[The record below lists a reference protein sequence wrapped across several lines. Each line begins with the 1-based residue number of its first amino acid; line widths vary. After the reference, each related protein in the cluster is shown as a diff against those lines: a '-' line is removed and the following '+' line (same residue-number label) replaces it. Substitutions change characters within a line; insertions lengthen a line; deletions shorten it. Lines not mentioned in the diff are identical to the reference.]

1 MQSVFCTF
9 EYKMKSGHFVRAF
22 FVWVRG
28 LFAAVDGSV
37 VMSVKNACGYGQNVE
52 NRNLPV
58 KQCRQLREKNRN
70 QGFARKTMQAVTG
83 KMTKTEICP

>member
-58 KQCRQLREKNRN
+58 KQWGRLRAK
-70 QGFARKTMQAVTG
+70 
-83 KMTKTEICP
+83 

>member
-9 EYKMKSGHFVRAF
+9 EYKMKAGHFVRSF

-37 VMSVKNACGYGQNVE
+37 VM
-52 NRNLPV
+52 PV
-58 KQCRQLREKNRN
+58 KQDRRLRAKHRK

>member
-9 EYKMKSGHFVRAF
+9 EYKMKAGHFVRSF

-37 VMSVKNACGYGQNVE
+37 VMSVKQDGRLRAKCG
-52 NRNLPV
+52 
-58 KQCRQLREKNRN
+58 KH
-70 QGFARKTMQAVTG
+70 GFARKTMWAVTG
-83 KMTKTEICP
+83 KMWKTGICP

>member
-9 EYKMKSGHFVRAF
+9 EYKMKAGHFVRSF

-37 VMSVKNACGYGQNVE
+37 VMSVKQCG
-52 NRNLPV
+52 R
-58 KQCRQLREKNRN
+58 LRAKCGK
-70 QGFARKTMQAVTG
+70 QGFARKTMQVITG
-83 KMTKTEICP
+83 KMWKTGICP

>member
-9 EYKMKSGHFVRAF
+9 EYKMKAGHFVQSF

-37 VMSVKNACGYGQNVE
+37 VM
-52 NRNLPV
+52 PV
-58 KQCRQLREKNRN
+58 KQCVRLRAKRGK
-70 QGFARKTMQAVTG
+70 QGFARKTMRAVTG
-83 KMTKTEICP
+83 KMTKTGICP

>member
-9 EYKMKSGHFVRAF
+9 EYKMKAGHFVRSF

-37 VMSVKNACGYGQNVE
+37 VMSVKQCG
-52 NRNLPV
+52 R
-58 KQCRQLREKNRN
+58 LRAKCGKLE
-70 QGFARKTMQAVTG
+70 FARKFPNTLHVHPALAEFS
-83 KMTKTEICP
+83 KK

>member
-9 EYKMKSGHFVRAF
+9 EYKMKAGHFVRSF

-37 VMSVKNACGYGQNVE
+37 VMSVKQCG
-52 NRNLPV
+52 R
-58 KQCRQLREKNRN
+58 LRAKCGK
-70 QGFARKTMQAVTG
+70 QGFARKTRRAVTG
-83 KMTKTEICP
+83 KMMKIEICP

>member
-28 LFAAVDGSV
+28 LFVAVDGSV
-37 VMSVKNACGYGQNVE
+37 VI
-52 NRNLPV
+52 PV
-58 KQCRQLREKNRN
+58 KQYGRLRAKRGK
-70 QGFARKTMQAVTG
+70 QRFARKARRAITG
-83 KMTKTEICP
+83 KTWKKEICP

>member
-9 EYKMKSGHFVRAF
+9 EYKMKAGHFVRSF

-37 VMSVKNACGYGQNVE
+37 VMPVKQCGRLRAKHRKQG
-52 NRNLPV
+52 LPV
-58 KQCRQLREKNRN
+58 KQDGRVRFVVPKILGSTCTVFYIKNN
-70 QGFARKTMQAVTG
+70 
-83 KMTKTEICP
+83 

>member
-37 VMSVKNACGYGQNVE
+37 VMSVKRDRRLRAKRG
-52 NRNLPV
+52 
-58 KQCRQLREKNRN
+58 KQR
-70 QGFARKTMQAVTG
+70 FARKTMQAITG
-83 KMTKTEICP
+83 KTWKTEICP

>member
-9 EYKMKSGHFVRAF
+9 EYKMKAGHFVQSF

-37 VMSVKNACGYGQNVE
+37 VMPVKQDETCGYGQNDE
-52 NRNLPV
+52 NGDLPV
-58 KQCRQLREKNRN
+58 RRDVRLRAK
-70 QGFARKTMQAVTG
+70 
-83 KMTKTEICP
+83 

>member
-9 EYKMKSGHFVRAF
+9 EYEMKSGHFVRAF

-37 VMSVKNACGYGQNVE
+37 VMSVKQCGRLRAKCG
-52 NRNLPV
+52 
-58 KQCRQLREKNRN
+58 KQ
-70 QGFARKTMQAVTG
+70 GIARKTRRAVTG

>member
-9 EYKMKSGHFVRAF
+9 EYKMKAGHFVRSF

-37 VMSVKNACGYGQNVE
+37 VMSVKQCG
-52 NRNLPV
+52 R
-58 KQCRQLREKNRN
+58 LRAKRGK
-70 QGFARKTMQAVTG
+70 QGFARKSEIAD
-83 KMTKTEICP
+83 KTHQSAHWVLAQGRFL